1 MHGLLACMRF
11 AEEEMVCFDSA
22 PAAMVITRT
31 VVERLSGLFRPGGLH
46 KPVRMR
52 FYRAMGF
59 SWCSMLNMSIIESV
73 GLELHRCLGFVGLF
87 VQCTMCITVIFCYTV
102 SLARGQPI

>member
-31 VVERLSGLFRPGGLH
+31 VVERLSGLFRPGGLQ

-52 FYRAMGF
+52 LYRAMGF
-59 SWCSMLNMSIIESV
+59 
-73 GLELHRCLGFVGLF
+73 LHRRAGLCCAWVVGCLDL
-87 VQCTMCITVIFCYTV
+87 
-102 SLARGQPI
+102 LNAAGQGRS